1 MPYLYVVRHGQPD
14 FAGNYDS
21 ITTLGFQQSD
31 WLGEHFAARGLRFAR
46 VVSGTLIRQVET
58 CDAILN
64 RMPDAPEPHR
74 DARLNEYDHASLLAF
89 FEGDDQKRLRATG
102 DRRGYFIAIRDAL
115 YAWSRHEGPLT
126 GAETWSDFGARIED
140 ALEAA
145 CEGLERDDAV
155 LVVTSGGVIGRLVAE
170 TLGANADAAIQL
182 NLQAR
187 NTGVTEIV
195 RGATVSRVAAF
206 NAIPHLD
213 QPERPERLQALT
225 YS

>member
-46 VVSGTLIRQVET
+46 VVSGTLHRQVET

-64 RMPDAPEPHR
+64 RLPDAPEPRR

-115 YAWSRHEGPLT
+115 YAWSAHAGELA
-126 GAETWSDFGARIED
+126 GAETWSDFGTRIED
-140 ALEAA
+140 AIEAA
-145 CEGLERDDAV
+145 CGGLDRDAAV
-155 LVVTSGGVIGRLVAE
+155 LLVTSGGVIGRLVAD
-170 TLGANADAAIQL
+170 TLGADADAAIQL

-195 RGATVSRVAAF
+195 RGGRVSRLAVF

-213 QPERPERLQALT
+213 RPERLAALT

>member
-21 ITTLGFQQSD
+21 ITPLGFQQSD

-46 VVSGTLIRQVET
+46 VVSGTLHRQIET

-64 RMPDAPEPHR
+64 RMPDAPEPQR
-74 DARLNEYDHASLLAF
+74 DARVNEYDHASLLEF
-89 FEGDDQKRLRATG
+89 FEGDTLQRLQSTG

-115 YAWSRHEGPLT
+115 HAWSRHEGPLA

-140 ALEAA
+140 ALQAA
-145 CEGLERDDAV
+145 CAGLGRDDGV
-155 LVVTSGGVIGRLVAE
+155 LIVTSGGVIGRMVAE
-170 TLGANADAAIQL
+170 TLGADADAAIQL

-187 NTGVTEIV
+187 NTGVTEII
-195 RGATVSRVAAF
+195 RGSIPRLAVYNS
-206 NAIPHLD
+206 IPHLD
-213 QPERPERLQALT
+213 RPERLQALT